1 MLVVDHQYAGLDS
14 PYGPPLCSRAT
25 VGDMQEEE
33 GAGGVVVNAH
43 DDISDLDSVVE
54 IQVDK
59 TVSEAAEAKSNQIS
73 SASSSSS
80 KKRRFH
86 RPDLRT
92 IRESPETIYTVSY
105 IDMDEAA
112 EAIEKEGINVPEPE
126 LATPG
131 VTVLEI
137 AQDTIEPPNEE
148 GQENGCKITQ
158 SQLLYHSKANCT
170 SLQYSRIFEESLWN
184 LGNFALE
191 SCRNQRL
198 LEQDASMKK
207 DFLLLQRILS
217 FWFIFAFIFALKQC
231 DRLEDSKK
239 KSFFFRCRSLLKYTR
254 GLECFCLH
262 FL

>member
-1 MLVVDHQYAGLDS
+1 
-14 PYGPPLCSRAT
+14 
-25 VGDMQEEE
+25 MQDEE
-33 GAGGVVVNAH
+33 GASGVVVNAQ

-59 TVSEAAEAKSNQIS
+59 TASEAAEAKSNQIS
-73 SASSSSS
+73 SASSSSSS

-112 EAIEKEGINVPEPE
+112 EAIEKEGIIVPEPE

-131 VTVLEI
+131 VTVLEV

-158 SQLLYHSKANCT
+158 NINYYWTCDIQEFLKNC
-170 SLQYSRIFEESLWN
+170 SGI
-184 LGNFALE
+184 
-191 SCRNQRL
+191 
-198 LEQDASMKK
+198 
-207 DFLLLQRILS
+207 
-217 FWFIFAFIFALKQC
+217 
-231 DRLEDSKK
+231 
-239 KSFFFRCRSLLKYTR
+239 
-254 GLECFCLH
+254 
-262 FL
+262 

>member
-1 MLVVDHQYAGLDS
+1 MLVVVDHQYAGLDS
-14 PYGPPLCSRAT
+14 PHGPPLCSRAT

-33 GAGGVVVNAH
+33 GASGVVVNAQ

-59 TVSEAAEAKSNQIS
+59 TASEAAEAKSNQIS
-73 SASSSSS
+73 SASSSFS

-112 EAIEKEGINVPEPE
+112 EAIEKEGIIVPEPE

-137 AQDTIEPPNEE
+137 TQDAIEPPNEE
-148 GQENGCKITQ
+148 GQENGCKITR
-158 SQLLYHSKANCT
+158 SQLLYHSKPTA
-170 SLQYSRIFEESLWN
+170 LAIFK
-184 LGNFALE
+184 NF
-191 SCRNQRL
+191 
-198 LEQDASMKK
+198 
-207 DFLLLQRILS
+207 
-217 FWFIFAFIFALKQC
+217 
-231 DRLEDSKK
+231 
-239 KSFFFRCRSLLKYTR
+239 
-254 GLECFCLH
+254 
-262 FL
+262 

>member
-1 MLVVDHQYAGLDS
+1 MQYRLELTPPNVCSAGVRVGRRKRNVRSLASAHYLHGRQRELSIRFIMLVVVDHQYAGLDS
-14 PYGPPLCSRAT
+14 LHGPPLCSRAT

-33 GAGGVVVNAH
+33 GASGVVVNAQ

-59 TVSEAAEAKSNQIS
+59 TASEAAEAKSNQIS
-73 SASSSSS
+73 SASSS

-112 EAIEKEGINVPEPE
+112 EAIEKEGIIVPEPE

-131 VTVLEI
+131 MTVLEI
-137 AQDTIEPPNEE
+137 AQETIEPPNEE

-158 SQLLYHSKANCT
+158 SHLL
-170 SLQYSRIFEESLWN
+170 
-184 LGNFALE
+184 
-191 SCRNQRL
+191 
-198 LEQDASMKK
+198 
-207 DFLLLQRILS
+207 
-217 FWFIFAFIFALKQC
+217 
-231 DRLEDSKK
+231 
-239 KSFFFRCRSLLKYTR
+239 
-254 GLECFCLH
+254 
-262 FL
+262 

>member
-1 MLVVDHQYAGLDS
+1 M
-14 PYGPPLCSRAT
+14 
-25 VGDMQEEE
+25 GDMQEEE
-33 GAGGVVVNAH
+33 GASGVVVNAQ

-59 TVSEAAEAKSNQIS
+59 TASEAAEAKSIS

-112 EAIEKEGINVPEPE
+112 EAIEKEGIIVPEPE

-131 VTVLEI
+131 VTVMEV

-148 GQENGCKITQ
+148 GQEDGCKITQ
-158 SQLLYHSKANCT
+158 NLNYYIYNIYTVFPHS
-170 SLQYSRIFEESLWN
+170 
-184 LGNFALE
+184 
-191 SCRNQRL
+191 
-198 LEQDASMKK
+198 
-207 DFLLLQRILS
+207 
-217 FWFIFAFIFALKQC
+217 
-231 DRLEDSKK
+231 
-239 KSFFFRCRSLLKYTR
+239 FRP
-254 GLECFCLH
+254 
-262 FL
+262 

>member
-1 MLVVDHQYAGLDS
+1 MTLPNVCSAGVRLGRRKRNVRSLASAHYLHGRQRELSIRFIMLVVVDHQYAGLDS
-14 PYGPPLCSRAT
+14 PHGPPLCSRAT
-25 VGDMQEEE
+25 VGDMQEAE
-33 GAGGVVVNAH
+33 GASGVVVNAQ

-59 TVSEAAEAKSNQIS
+59 TASEAAEAKSNQIS

-112 EAIEKEGINVPEPE
+112 EAIEKEGIIVPEPE

-131 VTVLEI
+131 VTVLEV

-158 SQLLYHSKANCT
+158 NINY
-170 SLQYSRIFEESLWN
+170 YIV
-184 LGNFALE
+184 
-191 SCRNQRL
+191 
-198 LEQDASMKK
+198 
-207 DFLLLQRILS
+207 
-217 FWFIFAFIFALKQC
+217 
-231 DRLEDSKK
+231 
-239 KSFFFRCRSLLKYTR
+239 
-254 GLECFCLH
+254 
-262 FL
+262 